1 MKVFVAR
8 HCATEY
14 NEKKLYCGR
23 RDIPL
28 SPKGRA
34 EAVSLAEK
42 LKNYAFDLVISS
54 PLLRAKETAEE
65 IVRGRGIPVLCDG
78 RLIERDFG
86 ELEGTDFYRE
96 DALVYRD
103 EFACRCKGGESDLD
117 VVARVYAFLED
128 LKKERGRGNVLLVT
142 HGIVSRV
149 IRTYFCDM
157 TDEEFHAYL
166 LHNGEIAE
174 YEI

>member
-1 MKVFVAR
+1 MKIYVVR

-23 RDIPL
+23 RDLPL
-28 SPKGRA
+28 SERGRA
-34 EAVSLAEK
+34 EAKALAEK
-42 LKNYAFDLVISS
+42 LKNCSFDLVISS
-54 PLLRAKETAEE
+54 PLLRARETAEA
-65 IVRGRGIPVLCDG
+65 IAFGHGTHVFTDA

-86 ELEGTDFYRE
+86 ELEGTDFYRK

-103 EFACRCKGGESDLD
+103 EYACRPAGGESDLD
-117 VVARVYAFLED
+117 VVARVYSFLDD
-128 LKKERGRGNVLLVT
+128 LKKEKRAGAVLLVT

-149 IRTYFCDM
+149 IRTYFCNM
-157 TDEEFHAYL
+157 TDEEFHTYL
-166 LHNGEIAE
+166 LHNGDVAE

>member
-1 MKVFVAR
+1 MKLYVVR

-28 SPKGRA
+28 SERGRA
-34 EAVSLAEK
+34 EAKLLAEK
-42 LKNYAFDLVISS
+42 LQNCPFDKVISS
-54 PLLRAKETAEE
+54 PLLRARETAEE
-65 IVRGRGIPVLCDG
+65 IVRGRAIPVYTDE

-86 ELEGTDFYRE
+86 ELEGTNFYRE

-103 EFACRCKGGESDLD
+103 EFACRCRGGESDLD
-117 VVARVYAFLED
+117 VAARVYAFLGE
-128 LKKERGRGNVLLVT
+128 LKKKRGEGAVLLVT

-149 IRTYFCDM
+149 IRTYFCNM

-166 LHNGEIAE
+166 LHNGDIAE